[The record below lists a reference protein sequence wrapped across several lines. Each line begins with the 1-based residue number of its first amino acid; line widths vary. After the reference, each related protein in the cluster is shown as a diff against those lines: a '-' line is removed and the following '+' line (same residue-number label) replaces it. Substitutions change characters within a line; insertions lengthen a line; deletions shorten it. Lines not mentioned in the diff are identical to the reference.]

1 MHGDW
6 RPTGRTRQGYMESY
20 VISDS
25 KSRRQIIACYRRGLV
40 EMILEFATADEELTC
55 RGLLD
60 GAHELGP
67 RRGFNNSVRRRRRT
81 ARIGIVER

>member
-67 RRGFNNSVRRRRRT
+67 RPGVTTNVRSRMRT
-81 ARIGIVER
+81 ARIGKVAR

>member
-1 MHGDW
+1 
-6 RPTGRTRQGYMESY
+6 METY

-40 EMILEFATADEELTC
+40 EMILESATVDEELACC

>member
-1 MHGDW
+1 
-6 RPTGRTRQGYMESY
+6 METY
-20 VISDS
+20 AISDS

-40 EMILEFATADEELTC
+40 EIILEFATVDEELTC
-55 RGLLD
+55 YRGLLD

-67 RRGFNNSVRRRRRT
+67 RRGFNNSVRRRRST